1 LSSTS
6 RSSSLSR
13 RGGAGKRECIASYHP
28 ARVSM
33 WGSHSARSEDDLG
46 CKLWFSNVRRNWSA
60 AALVGTTTAQWRA
73 RDTSA

>member
-1 LSSTS
+1 
-6 RSSSLSR
+6 
-13 RGGAGKRECIASYHP
+13 
-28 ARVSM
+28 M